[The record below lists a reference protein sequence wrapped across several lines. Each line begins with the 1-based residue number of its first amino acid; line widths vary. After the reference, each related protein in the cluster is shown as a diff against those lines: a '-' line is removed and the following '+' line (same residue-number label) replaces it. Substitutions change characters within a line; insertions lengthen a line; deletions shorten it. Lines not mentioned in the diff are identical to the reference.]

1 MAPTEA
7 LFTAEEAW
15 SDDPINPGLGDPT
28 PAEII
33 ARMTRPQREDRVT
46 NLVKQAHRIYQDG
59 LGLAQGRSIRGSVL
73 LFSGGNDSTV
83 LGHIF
88 RNTATHAAHA
98 NTGIGIE
105 RTREFVREVCAG
117 WDLPLIEK
125 HPPTSYRE
133 LVLEQGFPGPA
144 MHFKMYQRLK
154 ERCLEQVRRDLV
166 TNSRRQRVVFIAGRR
181 RAESARRKDIPLHE
195 VRGSTIWVSPLAM
208 WTKLDMTM
216 YRLMEGDVP
225 INATSELVGMSG
237 ECLCGAFAKPGELE
251 MIRLHYP
258 DAAADIDTLQDEVRA
273 AGWSEPYCTWGHGV
287 GQATGQSGPMCTSCT
302 LTDPLW
308 DLIAGEAEVRAV

>member
-1 MAPTEA
+1 MSSTLFEA
-7 LFTAEEAW
+7 EDAW
-15 SDDPINPGLGDPT
+15 SDDPINPGLDDPT
-28 PAEII
+28 PVEII
-33 ARMTRPQREDRVT
+33 AKLTRPKREQRVQ
-46 NLVKQAHRIYQDG
+46 NLVTQAHAIYNQG
-59 LGLAQGRSIRGSVL
+59 LNLAAGRTVKGSVL

-105 RTREFVREVCAG
+105 RTREFVREVCAE
-117 WDLPLIEK
+117 WNLPLIEK

-133 LVLEQGFPGPA
+133 LVLAQGFPGPA
-144 MHFKMYQRLK
+144 MHYKMYQRLK

-166 TNSRRQRVVFIAGRR
+166 TNSRRERVVFIAGRR

-216 YRLMEGDVP
+216 YRLMEGDIPV
-225 INATSELVGMSG
+225 NATSELVGMSG

-251 MIRLHYP
+251 MIRSHYP
-258 DAAADIDTLQDEVRA
+258 ETAAEIDALQDSVRA
-273 AGWSEPYCTWGHGV
+273 AGWREPFCTWGHGE
-287 GQATGQSGPMCTSCT
+287 GKATGPTGPMCTSCT
-302 LTDPLW
+302 LSDPLW
-308 DLIAGEAEVRAV
+308 ELIEKEAAEVAA